1 MTLPVSSAMVVAVS
15 VESVEAE
22 SEAVSLEL
30 FETLPVGGMWF
41 FSYRKAEVAYFC
53 RDELR

>member
-30 FETLPVGGMWF
+30 FETLPVCGMWF
-41 FSYRKAEVAYFC
+41 FSYRKAEVAYFAGMN
-53 RDELR
+53 